1 MCFKRREIQCAIQR
15 PRQLLGRQKLDKHL
29 PNDAAL
35 LPPLLQFS
43 DGEIDEEEEE
53 EEEEK
58 GASGYNR
65 NKGGRVV
72 SGLHVSTATLFSQRV
87 QLLRFS
93 RKLSSKKASKFP
105 FFCAVCKGYLR
116 FFFS

>member
-1 MCFKRREIQCAIQR
+1 MAFKDFWS
-15 PRQLLGRQKLDKHL
+15 LLGRQKLDKHL
-29 PNDAAL
+29 PNDAL

-53 EEEEK
+53 EEEEE
-58 GASGYNR
+58 
-65 NKGGRVV
+65 GGFWLQQKQRRRVV

-87 QLLRFS
+87 QLLRLS

-105 FFCAVCKGYLR
+105 FFAGFAR
-116 FFFS
+116 AI